1 MKNAIDS
8 FLNSFELLCPQVTK
22 NELDF
27 IKSGLRVSSLNA
39 KDFFL
44 STNSIHNEIGFV
56 FSGLIRAYFLDGNGH
71 DITVKFIDA
80 HQFATDYVA
89 YISQNR
95 SHYSFQCLEPTV
107 IVSVSHSHIQEG
119 YERFPKLE
127 RYGRLV
133 AEEVLCIQQKRI
145 EGFLFKSAEDRYL
158 DFINEYPDL
167 FNRVTLTHLSSY
179 LGIERQTLTRIRQR
193 LSSF

>member
-1 MKNAIDS
+1 LKNAVDS
-8 FLNSFELLCPQVTK
+8 FLNSFELLCPEVTK
-22 NELDF
+22 IELDF
-27 IKSGLRVSSLNA
+27 IKSGLSITTLKP

-56 FSGLIRAYFLDGNGH
+56 FSGLIRGYFLDDNGH

-80 HQFATDYVA
+80 HQFATDYA
-89 YISQNR
+89 AFISQNR
-95 SHYSFQCLEPTV
+95 SNYSFQCLEPTV
-107 IVSVSHSHIQEG
+107 IVSLSNSHIQEG

-145 EGFLFKSAEDRYL
+145 EGFLFKSPEERYL

>member
-1 MKNAIDS
+1 LKNAVDS
-8 FLNSFELLCPQVTK
+8 FLNSFELLCPEVTK
-22 NELDF
+22 IELDF
-27 IKSGLRVSSLNA
+27 IKSGLSVTTL
-39 KDFFL
+39 KPKEFFL

-56 FSGLIRAYFLDGNGH
+56 FSGLIRGYFLDDNGH

-80 HQFATDYVA
+80 NQFATDYA
-89 YISQNR
+89 AFISQNR
-95 SHYSFQCLEPTV
+95 SNYSFQCLEPTV
-107 IVSVSHSHIQEG
+107 IVSLSNSHIQEG

-145 EGFLFKSAEDRYL
+145 EGFLFKSPEERYL
-158 DFINEYPDL
+158 DFIADYPNL

>member
-1 MKNAIDS
+1 MKNAVDS
-8 FLNSFELLCPQVTK
+8 FLNSFELLCPEVTK
-22 NELDF
+22 IELDF
-27 IKSGLRVSSLNA
+27 IKSGLSVTTL
-39 KDFFL
+39 KPKEFFL

-56 FSGLIRAYFLDGNGH
+56 FSGLIRSYFLDGNGR

-89 YISQNR
+89 FISQNR
-95 SHYSFQCLEPTV
+95 SNYSFQCLEPTV
-107 IVSVSHSHIQEG
+107 IVSLSHSHMQEG

-133 AEEVLCIQQKRI
+133 AEEVLIIQQKRI
-145 EGFLFKSAEDRYL
+145 EGFLFKSPEERYL
-158 DFINEYPDL
+158 DFIADYPNL

-193 LSSF
+193 LSSE